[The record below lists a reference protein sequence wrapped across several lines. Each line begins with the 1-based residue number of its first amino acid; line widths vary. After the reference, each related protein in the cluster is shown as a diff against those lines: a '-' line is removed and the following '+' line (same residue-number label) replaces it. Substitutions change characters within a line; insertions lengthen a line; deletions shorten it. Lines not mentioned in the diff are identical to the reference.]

1 MTTAQPTA
9 VLADDEPHLA
19 RALAQELATLW
30 PELQVL
36 HVARNGIEAAER
48 INALRPSV
56 AFLDIQ
62 MPGLTGLEVAQGI
75 EPPTQL
81 VFVTAFDR
89 YAVEAFDAEAI
100 DYVLKP
106 ISSERLART
115 VQRLQKK
122 LADEAAASEH
132 NSSDNSS
139 DNSDDNSAALLRT
152 LQRLLPPG
160 PATPAGTPAATPAS
174 TPAVTPLRWVRA
186 SVGELVH
193 QIAVHDVLFFHADDK
208 YTCVQT
214 ASSEYL
220 IRTPI
225 AELAAQ
231 LDPLQF
237 VQVHR
242 STLINL
248 QHMVGTRRDA
258 ASRLFVRMAAAG
270 SAAGAGAAAAAK
282 ELPVSRAYVH
292 LFKAM

>member
-132 NSSDNSS
+132 NSSDNS
-139 DNSDDNSAALLRT
+139 DDNSAALLRT

-160 PATPAGTPAATPAS
+160 PATPAS